1 MFQDEALKNHLET
14 SSTIKSQSAIIAEWN
29 MNLAENIFAVG
40 NYRYRPNDPTIPKYQ
55 TLINTFDEYDEGY
68 FYTAATDADA
78 VVDGGLD
85 NQDIPTLFRSKKE
98 KENILYSLEECF
110 NRFRPRSGINKTR
123 FLETSSQYIHHSNPE
138 MARRPRYYMADKEDK
153 FKYWT
158 SYRTEAVYKYFEEG
172 VTRFGAS
179 PKFVDSDG
187 KEKDGE
193 AFSVFERGIANQ
205 KIGEGNTYYIE
216 DTAPFIVYKDS
227 VPSNRVI
234 VKMQTGVG
242 DVNLGPFES
251 PSGEVPDPFFGYE
264 NQSTPSN
271 WKIQYLENDSWID
284 AISFDQNSVRRNG
297 QPVIGPDGYVEVSY
311 GLIIPEQYRQIFT
324 KAEELSSVELL
335 PDSSINGYAYLIKE
349 SSLDLGVYYI
359 WMGDIAEYESF
370 VPSYGW
376 YLTEPG
382 AEKNSSYV
390 SSLVNSPFFINPSDG
405 KTVFREFQNI
415 LGLRIVA
422 QAMNRF
428 DSTLDL
434 IELSPRLSID
444 LAERASNFSIQKIAS
459 DLGISGLP
467 VSQLLAST
475 GSMTIFDYDQAF
487 NRNNKNSI
495 ISKYI
500 SQNIQIKFYEI
511 ITGVEDLG
519 NTYDY
524 YVPIKTMYSEGFPET
539 DQATRSTA
547 IALRDMLFYFE
558 SIAAPEILITNASVS
573 FVVSMILDHIG
584 FSNYT
589 FLRVAEESEPIIPY
603 FFVAPDKS
611 VAEILNDIA
620 VSTQTAMFFDEY
632 NNFVMMS
639 KDYMMPTA
647 EQRGTDLVLRGSSDF
662 YDSGILENKQGRLVD
677 DVHQDQKELAN
688 IIDISSQEN
697 EVYNDGVINYN
708 ERFIQKTYGKIRLQN
723 QTDDRAKTWIYKPVE
738 LWEISGSEETKSIN
752 GEVSTQASYT
762 LSAIPLNSNLSE
774 EPPAVEN
781 FRVINNIMDLGEGVY
796 SLSRYNGYFYS
807 NGEVIRYDAVQFNI
821 PGLLEGSE
829 EDLDGNNVW
838 IRNNQQYQN
847 YFSKVPFNGKI
858 YPTGLVRIYSEPIY
872 EEVEGLTRLKN
883 GSVGRHGRGQFGTD
897 IVSHGAGLSPYW
909 SDNENV
915 YGCEMK
921 SQYLFQDFFDTEIVQ
936 TPTIRDTVLII
947 RSSGTSLFINPEDIS
962 KIAVGQRV
970 KVSYNTGGQE
980 VFSAAETVV
989 TSVDSL
995 TLTSDGLNSFT
1006 VNALEFSYSFNR
1018 EIVSLITY
1026 LEPVKKTEREK
1037 DLIVRPGVAGANKGL
1052 AIQTTRNG
1060 IIRNFLSST
1069 PKTEKEANQL
1079 YATQVGTV
1087 QASALIMNGPSLST
1101 DYSPLDFVS
1110 YVNKPLEKSFR
1121 HFGTRMRIVG
1131 KLENQESRDQ
1141 TPFGSFSF
1149 YNTAANQPDTNSNIV
1164 GASGGLGVLVDPTTN
1179 NGYYFEIIAFS
1190 EQGESEDQEA
1200 QVDNVIFYK
1209 ILKDSES
1216 NLAVPVKLW
1225 GGSAAIGVDSGDFV
1239 GQYRISGEE
1248 FPTVYD
1254 LSVEYE
1260 DFGGT
1265 RRFYL
1270 YINNQLLSVVDDDQP
1285 LEIYN
1290 NMALFIRGSSRCMF
1304 ENIYAL
1310 EINAGRDSGILD
1322 APVNSVFGDSEI
1334 DASQSFNKYAISGI
1348 INSSYLSGI
1357 SSFDSPK
1364 YSIYFDEFGSIMR
1377 EAAYFNIKYDKAY
1390 PALYAKIA
1398 PTFNKLKGYA
1408 ISGFLP
1414 GAYGAEFLVFNAT
1427 DTILSLDSES
1437 GNFLRIQGV
1446 AFNQE
1451 SNNELSVDDYFSQ
1464 KADFSNPKFVENS
1477 RVVSPTVAKVKYL
1490 EIKSSRATYGR
1501 NEFSLTTEYIQTR
1514 DAAEDL
1520 MSWMIGKIMVPRRSI
1535 GLKIFSTPI
1544 LQLGDIVEIDY
1555 KDKEKVSILGS
1566 ESSRYVIYDID
1577 YSRTSAGPEMNVYLS
1592 EVV

>member
-1 MFQDEALKNHLET
+1 MFQDEVLKNHLET

-40 NYRYRPNDPTIPKYQ
+40 NYRYRPYDPSIPKYQ
-55 TLINTFDEYDEGY
+55 TLVNTFDEYDEGY

-85 NQDIPTLFRSKKE
+85 DQDIPTLFRAKKE

-158 SYRTEAVYKYFEEG
+158 SYRTEAIYKYFEQG
-172 VTRFGAS
+172 TTRFGAN
-179 PKFVDSDG
+179 PKFIDSNEEEQEG
-187 KEKDGE
+187 QV
-193 AFSVFERGIANQ
+193 FSVFERGIANQ
-205 KIGEGNTYYIE
+205 KIGLGNTYYIE

-227 VPSNRVI
+227 VPSNRI
-234 VKMQTGVG
+234 IIKMQTSVG
-242 DVNLGPFES
+242 DVDLGPFEAL
-251 PSGEVPDPFFGYE
+251 SGETPDPFFGYK

-271 WKIQYLENDSWID
+271 WKIQYLENDSWVD
-284 AISFDQNSVRRNG
+284 AISFDENSTRRNG
-297 QPVIGPDGYVEVSY
+297 EPVIGSDGYVEVSY
-311 GLIIPEQYRQIFT
+311 GLIIPELYREIFR
-324 KAEELSSVELL
+324 KAEELSSVGLL
-335 PDSSINGYAYLIKE
+335 PDSSVNGYSYLVR
-349 SSLDLGVYYI
+349 SSSSDLGVYYV
-359 WMGDIAEYESF
+359 WMSDIGEYESF

-390 SSLVNSPFFINPSDG
+390 SSLVDPPSFINPSDG
-405 KTVFREFQNI
+405 KTVFREFQDV
-415 LGLRIVA
+415 LGLRIVV
-422 QAMNRF
+422 QAMNKF
-428 DSTLDL
+428 DSVFDL

-444 LAERASNFSIQKIAS
+444 LAERTSNFSIQKIAS

-467 VSQLLAST
+467 VSQLLASI
-475 GSMTIFDYDQAF
+475 GSITIFDYDQAF
-487 NRNNKNSI
+487 NRNNKKSI
-495 ISKYI
+495 ISKYV

-511 ITGVEDLG
+511 ITGVEDSG

-539 DQATRSTA
+539 DEATRSTM

-573 FVVSMILDHIG
+573 FVVSMLLDHIG

-589 FLRVAEESEPIIPY
+589 FLRVAGESEPIIPY

-620 VSTQTAMFFDEY
+620 ISTQTAMFFDEY

-639 KDYMMPTA
+639 KDYMMPTT
-647 EQRGTDLVLRGSSDF
+647 EQRATDLVLRGSSDS
-662 YDSGILENKQGRLVD
+662 YDNGILENKQGRVVD
-677 DVHQDQKELAN
+677 GVNQDQKELAN
-688 IIDISSQEN
+688 IIDVSSQEN

-708 ERFIQKTYGKIRLQN
+708 ERFIQKTYGKIKLQN

-738 LWEISGSEETKSIN
+738 LWEISGSEEMKSIN
-752 GEVSTQASYT
+752 GEVSSQASYT
-762 LSAIPLNSNLSE
+762 LSAVPLNSDLSE
-774 EPPAVEN
+774 KPPTVEN
-781 FRVINNIMDLGEGVY
+781 FRVVNNTIDLGEGVY

-821 PGLLEGSE
+821 PGFLEGNE
-829 EDLDGNNVW
+829 EDIEGNNVW

-858 YPTGLVRIYSEPIY
+858 YPTGLVRVYSEPIY
-872 EEVEGLTRLKN
+872 EEVQGVTRLRN
-883 GSVGRHGRGQFGTD
+883 GPVGRHGRGQFGTD
-897 IVSHGAGLSPYW
+897 IVSHSAGLDSHW
-909 SDNENV
+909 SEDRNV
-915 YGCEMK
+915 RGCEMK
-921 SQYLFQDFFDTEIVQ
+921 SQYLFKDFFDTEIIQ
-936 TPTIRDTVLII
+936 TSTTRDTILIV
-947 RSSGTSLFINPEDIS
+947 RNSGTTLFVNPEDIS
-962 KIAVGQRV
+962 KISVGQRV
-970 KVSYNTGGQE
+970 KVPYDTVSQE
-980 VFSAAETVV
+980 ALLVAETVV
-989 TSVDSL
+989 TSVNSSEL
-995 TLTSDGLNSFT
+995 SGDGLNSFT
-1006 VNALEFSYSFNR
+1006 VNALEFSYSFDR
-1018 EIVSLITY
+1018 ENVSLITD
-1026 LEPVKKTEREK
+1026 LDPVKKTEKEK
-1037 DLIVRPGVAGANKGL
+1037 DLFVRPGVAGANYAL
-1052 AIQTTRNG
+1052 ATQTTRNG

-1087 QASALIMNGPSLST
+1087 QASALIMNGPPFST
-1101 DYSPLDFVS
+1101 DYNPLDFVS
-1110 YVNKPLEKSFR
+1110 YVNKPLGKSFR

-1131 KLENQESRDQ
+1131 KLENQENRDQ

-1149 YNTAANQPDTNSNIV
+1149 YNTAANRPDTNSNIV

-1190 EQGESEDQEA
+1190 EQGESEGQDI

-1209 ILKDSES
+1209 ILKDSDS
-1216 NLAVPVKLW
+1216 NFAIPVKLW

-1260 DFGGT
+1260 DFGGS

-1322 APVNSVFGDSEI
+1322 APVKSIFGDSEL
-1334 DASQSFNKYAISGI
+1334 DVSQSFNKYALSGI
-1348 INSSYLSGI
+1348 INSSHLSGI

-1451 SNNELSVDDYFSQ
+1451 SSNELSVDDYFSQ
-1464 KADFSNPKFVENS
+1464 KADFSNPEFVENS
-1477 RVVSPTVAKVKYL
+1477 RVISPTVAKLKYL
-1490 EIKSSRATYGR
+1490 EIKSSRATHGR

-1514 DAAEDL
+1514 DAAEAL

-1544 LQLGDIVEIDY
+1544 LQLGDIVEINY
-1555 KDKEKVSILGS
+1555 KDRAGISILGD
-1566 ESSRYVIYDID
+1566 ENSRYVVYDIE
-1577 YSRTSAGPEMNVYLS
+1577 YSKTFSGPEMNVYLS